1 MIKKLL
7 LTTIIMLLSACGWQL
22 RNSEVIPT
30 DLGSLHLSSSDAHSD
45 LIQELSRALN
55 LYGFE
60 VTANA
65 ADANYS
71 VVITDFRQ
79 TRRTGTLNASA
90 RAAEYQ
96 LNEDVDFLI
105 ISADGQQLIPLSTA
119 SVERVYEFDEQDILA
134 SDGEER
140 LIRNSMR
147 EEIVRQILNRLRIV
161 PSAGEQ

>member
-7 LTTIIMLLSACGWQL
+7 LTTMIMLLSACGWQL

-65 ADANYS
+65 ADAN
-71 VVITDFRQ
+71 
-79 TRRTGTLNASA
+79 
-90 RAAEYQ
+90 
-96 LNEDVDFLI
+96 
-105 ISADGQQLIPLSTA
+105 
-119 SVERVYEFDEQDILA
+119 
-134 SDGEER
+134 
-140 LIRNSMR
+140 
-147 EEIVRQILNRLRIV
+147 
-161 PSAGEQ
+161 